1 MKVFKTKSEL
11 SGHLALLR
19 SEHKSL
25 GLVPTMG
32 ALHPGHA
39 SLVKRARQENEVVIV
54 SIFVNPT
61 QFNDPTDLEHYPMTL
76 QTDLALLEELE
87 ADLVFTPSVEEMYPE
102 EDLQSFD
109 LGGLD
114 RILEGRQRKGHF
126 QGVAQIVSKLFQLC
140 TPHRAYF
147 GQKDFQQLVIV
158 SRLVKLLHMQIEI
171 VACPI
176 VREADG
182 LAMSSRNVKLNA
194 GDRKLA
200 PFIYTTLKEA
210 AQKKERF
217 SPAQLKT
224 WVGKRFEEQPEIK
237 LEYFEI
243 VEDKELRPVMD
254 WEEKVN
260 KVACIAVQ
268 LGGVRLIDN
277 LIFD

>member
-1 MKVFKTKSEL
+1 
-11 SGHLALLR
+11 
-19 SEHKSL
+19 
-25 GLVPTMG
+25 
-32 ALHPGHA
+32 
-39 SLVKRARQENEVVIV
+39 
-54 SIFVNPT
+54 
-61 QFNDPTDLEHYPMTL
+61 
-76 QTDLALLEELE
+76 
-87 ADLVFTPSVEEMYPE
+87 MYPE

-114 RILEGRQRKGHF
+114 RVLEGRQRKGHF
-126 QGVAQIVSKLFQLC
+126 EGVAQIVSKLFQLC

-158 SRLVKLLHMQIEI
+158 RRLVNLLHMHIEI

-182 LAMSSRNVKLNA
+182 LAMSSRNVKLSA
-194 GDRKLA
+194 ADRKLA
-200 PFIYTTLKEA
+200 PFIYATLKEA

-217 SPAQLKT
+217 SPAHLKT
-224 WVGKRFEEQPEIK
+224 WVYKRFEELPDIK